1 MHYAIRKNL
10 GGNAAQLKHYWTR
23 DPEGLAKWVDA
34 RQPWTTLV
42 SHLAKYVRDPEGL
55 AAEYYHAVFGKWP
68 GPNNKGPKRKGKRS

>member
-10 GGNAAQLKHYWTR
+10 GGNAGALKHYWTR

-42 SHLAKYVRDPEGL
+42 SHLAKYVKDPEGL
-55 AAEYYHAVFGKWP
+55 AAEYYHVVFGRWP
-68 GPNNKGPKRKGKRS
+68 GPRRKGKRK